1 MTRRPKLADKVIEAL
16 RQRIDDGDLRPGDR
30 LPTEPALVES
40 FGVSRTVVREAIA
53 ALAADGRVE
62 ARQGSGVFVLAPAED
77 RLTILVPEA
86 HDRLT
91 TVLNV
96 LELRTAIE
104 VEAAALAAR
113 RRSGAQ
119 EAAMREA
126 FAAFEAA
133 MRGGGGT
140 APADFAFHLT
150 IAEATNNPLFPQSLE
165 TLGHRTIP
173 RDFLAAI
180 AGDAIHGP
188 AYLARI
194 HAEHAAILSAIAE
207 GDGDGAALAMRA
219 HLSRSRDRYQLLLQ
233 AHLARSGGAETAPS
247 PGRAG
252 DALSGAGSIVAESG
266 RAPRPPRAN

>member
-113 RRSGAQ
+113 RRSSAQ
-119 EAAMREA
+119 EATIREA

-140 APADFAFHLT
+140 APADFAFHLS
-150 IAEATNNPLFPQSLE
+150 IALATNNPLYPQSLE

-233 AHLARSGGAETAPS
+233 AHLARSSGGEAALASARAGGAPASAGAITGDVG
-247 PGRAG
+247 PG
-252 DALSGAGSIVAESG
+252 
-266 RAPRPPRAN
+266 PRGP

>member
-16 RQRIDDGDLRPGDR
+16 RQRIDDGELRPGDR
-30 LPTEPALVES
+30 LPTEPALVEC

-119 EAAMREA
+119 EAAIREA

-133 MRGGGGT
+133 MRAGGGT
-140 APADFAFHLT
+140 ASADFAFHLA
-150 IAEATNNPLFPQSLE
+150 IAAATNNPLYPQSLE

-194 HAEHAAILSAIAE
+194 HDEHAAILAAIAD
-207 GDGDGAALAMRA
+207 GDGDRAATAMRA
-219 HLSRSRDRYQLLLQ
+219 HLSRSRDRYQTLLQ
-233 AHLARSGGAETAPS
+233 AHLARGGPDTAERPPS
-247 PGRAG
+247 EAGRA
-252 DALSGAGSIVAESG
+252 
-266 RAPRPPRAN
+266 RARAN